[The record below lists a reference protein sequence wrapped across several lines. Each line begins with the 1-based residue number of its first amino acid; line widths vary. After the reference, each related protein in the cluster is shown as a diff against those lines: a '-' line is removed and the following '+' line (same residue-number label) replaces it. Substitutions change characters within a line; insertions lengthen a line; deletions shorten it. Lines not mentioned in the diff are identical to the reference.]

1 MKTINYPT
9 VGATK
14 EQKVFISFY
23 LNNKRYRLFNGNRIN
38 SNLNPN
44 SFPVIER
51 KTYAKILANEVFVYL
66 QNGGV
71 LTNYRGDEVLSGKL
85 TDLEYFN
92 KALKQKLNGEYSI
105 KYKQTLSYL
114 SSEFKKTLSCSIITE
129 DSIRRFLNNQP
140 SNASYNSVRRHLGA
154 LISVAINLGME
165 GNPIQYVKPLKA
177 KANLNKPFNDIEAI
191 LKEIRNFNFNL
202 YLCCIMTYGC
212 LLRPHREVRELTWGD
227 FTEDLSFIK
236 LSGNRNKSG
245 RNRIVPVPSYIKE
258 LLQKGESKHNIF
270 SGSTKAPNPDYFKTI
285 WGRFKKVSKLLEQ
298 DQTLYSFRHS
308 GAINIF
314 KRTGSLS
321 KLQKAMGHS
330 NMMVSM
336 TYLRGLEISELEE
349 CDMPMV

>member
-1 MKTINYPT
+1 MNVNYPKIC
-9 VGATK
+9 VCK
-14 EQKVFISFY
+14 DKRVYVFFY
-23 LNNKRYRLFNGNRIN
+23 INSKRYRLFNGRRVGIDID
-38 SNLNPN
+38 PN
-44 SFPVIER
+44 SYPVNLR
-51 KTYAKILANEVFVYL
+51 YDKAQLLAAEVYKYL
-66 QNGGV
+66 SQGGIFKEYKKESLV
-71 LTNYRGDEVLSGKL
+71 FGKL
-85 TDLEYFN
+85 TDREYLKISLNLKNKEYYTKSYKSELNYAYRLLISVSKRDKYERKDIVNVLEQYSNNSSYNSLLKNLKVLFN
-92 KALKQKLNGEYSI
+92 KAEELGLENNPTKGLKR
-105 KYKQTLSYL
+105 
-114 SSEFKKTLSCSIITE
+114 KKS
-129 DSIRRFLNNQP
+129 
-140 SNASYNSVRRHLGA
+140 
-154 LISVAINLGME
+154 
-165 GNPIQYVKPLKA
+165 

-191 LKEIRNFNFNL
+191 LEEIRAFNFNL

-227 FTEDLSFIK
+227 FTEDLSYIK
-236 LSGNRNKSG
+236 LAGNRNKSG

-270 SGSTKAPNPDYFKTI
+270 TGTTKAPNPDYFKTI

-336 TYLRGLEISELEE
+336 TYLRGLEVSELEE
-349 CDMPMV
+349 SDMPMV